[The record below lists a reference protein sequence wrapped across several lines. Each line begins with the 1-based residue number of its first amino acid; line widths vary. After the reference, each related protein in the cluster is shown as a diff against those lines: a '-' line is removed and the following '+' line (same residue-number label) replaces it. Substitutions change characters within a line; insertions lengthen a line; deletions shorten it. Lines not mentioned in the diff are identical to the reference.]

1 MTTSELPR
9 LFLTRAE
16 AAHACGVS
24 EDTLRRAIHS
34 GRLKAK
40 RTGKEGGKHLIRV
53 ADLED
58 WFSQLEDA

>member
-1 MTTSELPR
+1 MTAEIPR
-9 LFLTRAE
+9 LFLTRDE
-16 AAHACGVS
+16 AAKACGVS
-24 EDTLRRAIHS
+24 LDTIRRAIGS
-34 GRLKAK
+34 GRLRAK